1 MTTSSLAAAVY
12 IDAEPDLNQLVD
24 SLRAE
29 PRIACDTESN
39 SLHAYREKTCLIQLS
54 TPGSDIL
61 IDPLRIADIS
71 ALGGL
76 FADPKIEKVFHA
88 SEYDLICLKRD
99 YDFDVHPVFDTM
111 AAARV
116 CGYRRVGLSNM
127 LEDLLGVRHS
137 KKHQTANWARR
148 PLPASHRRYAQMDT
162 RYLLPLRDI
171 LYGELGRAGR
181 LEEAFEYF
189 ADVTDFDVKPQEFD
203 PEGFWDLC
211 RPKDLSPRQ
220 AAVLRELYILRDELA
235 QNYDQPSH
243 KLITNKALLKLV
255 TTSPRGRK
263 GLFGVSGL
271 PPWLTRRHGDEIL
284 EAIAHGSK
292 SLAPPQPPHQAAIP
306 QTIADRYS
314 ALHTWRK
321 GVALARG
328 VESDVI
334 LSKRSMWAIARRKP
348 ASVDDLGDIPGLG
361 PWRRATYGA
370 DLISVVNGLSS

>member
-1 MTTSSLAAAVY
+1 MTIPSLAAAAY
-12 IDAEPDLNQLVD
+12 IDAERDLNQLVD
-24 SLRAE
+24 SLRRE

-39 SLHAYREKTCLIQLS
+39 SLHAYRGQTCLIQLS
-54 TPGSDIL
+54 TPDTDVL

-71 ALGGL
+71 ALGAI
-76 FADPKIEKVFHA
+76 FAGPKIEKVFHA

-99 YDFDVHPVFDTM
+99 YNFDVHPVFDTM

-116 CGYRRVGLSNM
+116 CGYTRIGLGNM

-137 KKHQTANWARR
+137 KKHQTDDWAQR
-148 PLPASHRRYAQMDT
+148 PLPASHRHYAQMDT
-162 RYLLPLRDI
+162 HYLLPLRDI
-171 LYGELGRAGR
+171 LYGELQRAGR

-189 ADVTDFDVKPQEFD
+189 ADVTDFEVKSQEFD
-203 PEGFWDLC
+203 PNGFWDLC

-243 KLITNKALLKLV
+243 KLITNKALLKLA
-255 TTSPRGRK
+255 TTWPRGRK

-271 PPWLTRRHGDEIL
+271 PPWLARQDGDEIL

-292 SLAPPQPPHQAAIP
+292 SLAPPEPPHRTAIP
-306 QTIADRYS
+306 QTISDRYS

-321 GVALARG
+321 GVALSRG

-334 LSKRSMWAIARRKP
+334 LSKRSMWTIARRKP
-348 ASVDDLGDIPGLG
+348 ASIDDLGGVPGLG

-370 DLISVVNGLSS
+370 DLISVVNGGGD

>member
-1 MTTSSLAAAVY
+1 MTTPSLAAAAY
-12 IDAEPDLNQLVD
+12 IDAERDLNQLVD
-24 SLRAE
+24 SLCRE

-39 SLHAYREKTCLIQLS
+39 SLHAYRGQTCLIQLS
-54 TPGSDIL
+54 TPDRDVL

-71 ALGGL
+71 ALGAL

-99 YDFDVHPVFDTM
+99 YNFDVHPVFDTM

-116 CGYRRVGLSNM
+116 CGYTRIGLGNM

-137 KKHQTANWARR
+137 KKHQTDDWAQR
-148 PLPASHRRYAQMDT
+148 PLPVSQRRYAQMDT
-162 RYLLPLRDI
+162 HYLLPLRDL
-171 LYGELGRAGR
+171 LYSELCRAGR

-189 ADVTDFDVKPQEFD
+189 ADVTDFEVKSQDFD
-203 PEGFWDLC
+203 PEGFWGLC

-235 QNYDQPSH
+235 QNHDQPSH
-243 KLITNKALLKLV
+243 KLITNKALLKLA
-255 TTSPRGRK
+255 TTSPRGHK

-271 PPWLTRRHGDEIL
+271 PPWLARQHGDEIL
-284 EAIAHGSK
+284 EAVAHGSK
-292 SLAPPQPPHQAAIP
+292 SLAPPEPPHRAAIP
-306 QTIADRYS
+306 QAIVERYS

-334 LSKRSMWAIARRKP
+334 LSKRSMWTIARRKP
-348 ASVDDLGDIPGLG
+348 ASADDLDGIPGLG

-370 DLISVVNGLSS
+370 DLISVVNGGGN

>member
-1 MTTSSLAAAVY
+1 MTTPSLAAAAY
-12 IDAEPDLNQLVD
+12 IDAERDLNQLVA

-29 PRIACDTESN
+29 PRVACDTESN
-39 SLHAYREKTCLIQLS
+39 SLHAYRGQTCLIQLS
-54 TPGSDIL
+54 TPDRDVL
-61 IDPLRIADIS
+61 IDPLQIADIS
-71 ALGGL
+71 PLGAL

-88 SEYDLICLKRD
+88 AEFDLICLKRD
-99 YDFDVHPVFDTM
+99 YNFDVHPVFDTM

-116 CGYRRVGLSNM
+116 CGYARIGLGNM

-137 KKHQTANWARR
+137 KKHQTDDWAQR
-148 PLPASHRRYAQMDT
+148 PLPASQRQYAQMDT
-162 RYLLPLRDI
+162 HYLLHLRDI
-171 LYGELGRAGR
+171 LYSELGRAGR

-189 ADVTDFDVKPQEFD
+189 ADVTAFEVKSQEFD

-243 KLITNKALLKLV
+243 KLIANKALLKLA
-255 TTSPRGRK
+255 TASPRGRK

-271 PPWLTRRHGDEIL
+271 PSWLARRHGDEIL

-292 SLAPPQPPHQAAIP
+292 SLAPPEPPRRAAIP
-306 QTIADRYS
+306 QTIVDRYS
-314 ALHTWRK
+314 ALHNWRK
-321 GVALARG
+321 GVALSRG

-348 ASVDDLGDIPGLG
+348 ASVDDLDGIPGLG

-370 DLISVVNGLSS
+370 DLISVVNGGGN